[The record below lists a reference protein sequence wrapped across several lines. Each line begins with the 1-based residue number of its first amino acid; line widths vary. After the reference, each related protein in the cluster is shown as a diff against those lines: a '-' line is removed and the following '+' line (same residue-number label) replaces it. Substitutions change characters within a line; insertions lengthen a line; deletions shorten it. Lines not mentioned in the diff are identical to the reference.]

1 MKNKLVL
8 NYSHKIRSSFK
19 KNIFKAIINQVV
31 TEQKGIVKIFKNRK
45 SKVELI
51 QIIKKQLI
59 IIRKI
64 LRKIKII
71 QARCFTI
78 K

>member
-1 MKNKLVL
+1 MNNKLVL
-8 NYSHKIRSSFK
+8 SYSHKIRSSFK

-59 IIRKI
+59 ISKI

>member
-59 IIRKI
+59 ISKI